1 MSLDFLSRYYLDML
15 ANDTLEDDILEYRHS
30 VRQYCH
36 NCGEYGHL
44 NEVNILGIKFAL
56 CDDCF
61 KEFQEKQNYCPV
73 LTYDKA
79 PWWMNPDTDA
89 NKVTC

>member
-1 MSLDFLSRYYLDML
+1 MDSRSS
-15 ANDTLEDDILEYRHS
+15 NILEVLADAALHPTIEYQHA

-36 NCGEYGHL
+36 NCGKYGNL
-44 NEVNILGIKFAL
+44 NEVNVLGIKFAL

-61 KEFQEKQNYCPV
+61 KEFQERQNYCPV
-73 LTYDKA
+73 LTYEKA
-79 PWWMNPDTDA
+79 PWWMNPNTDA

>member
-1 MSLDFLSRYYLDML
+1 MDSRSEYVLDVLTSSALPPV
-15 ANDTLEDDILEYRHS
+15 LEHRHS

-36 NCGEYGHL
+36 NCGKYGHL
-44 NEVNILGIKFAL
+44 NEVNVLGIKFAL

-61 KEFQEKQNYCPV
+61 KEFQERQNYCPV

-79 PWWMNPDTDA
+79 PWWTNPKIDA
-89 NKVTC
+89 NKITC

>member
-1 MSLDFLSRYYLDML
+1 MDSRSSYVLDID
-15 ANDTLEDDILEYRHS
+15 AAPPPTIEYHYT

-36 NCGEYGHL
+36 NCGKYGHL
-44 NEVNILGIKFAL
+44 NEVNVLGIKFAL

-61 KEFQEKQNYCPV
+61 KEFRERQNYCPV
-73 LTYDKA
+73 LTHEKT
-79 PWWMNPDTDA
+79 PWWMNPNIDA

>member
-1 MSLDFLSRYYLDML
+1 MPLDSRSEYILDVL
-15 ANDTLEDDILEYRHS
+15 TDAALPPTLEHRHT

-36 NCGEYGHL
+36 NCGKYGHL
-44 NEVNILGIKFAL
+44 NEVNVLGIRFAL

-61 KEFQEKQNYCPV
+61 KEFQERQNYCPV
-73 LTYDKA
+73 LTYEKA
-79 PWWMNPDTDA
+79 PWWMNPDIDA